1 MFTLTQPKKHVNKT
15 KLTHIL
21 TPNTRVTRKPAVRVD
36 KKDGRSSRGSFYR
49 PTSRVEERMEELDEV
64 EEEEEEEEEI
74 HEVPQ
79 DYDVEEDP
87 DNIVIRPPPSDDEDM

>member
-1 MFTLTQPKKHVNKT
+1 
-15 KLTHIL
+15 
-21 TPNTRVTRKPAVRVD
+21 
-36 KKDGRSSRGSFYR
+36 
-49 PTSRVEERMEELDEV
+49 MEELDEV
-64 EEEEEEEEEI
+64 EEEEEEEEEV